1 MFLTI
6 PYYMSYNKNKAQLCL
21 RHNHAICFS
30 SSFIFFTYFRCK
42 DKNTFWTFN
51 KKNRKRLE
59 KKTQSFAY
67 LANDCVFSVFN
78 IFYLPSQASGLSLA
92 VSLRSWN

>member
-1 MFLTI
+1 MEQPSKRQCFRLYLNYI
-6 PYYMSYNKNKAQLCL
+6 GYNKNKARLCL
-21 RHNHAICFS
+21 RHNHAFCFS

-51 KKNRKRLE
+51 KKNRKRVE

-67 LANDCVFSVFN
+67 LANDCVFFC
-78 IFYLPSQASGLSLA
+78 I
-92 VSLRSWN
+92 